1 MHYKYN
7 LLLLCLDC
15 SEIKIHKMQTRP
27 IDQDIKRAVRTKKM
41 IRALW
46 TINFCGVALVMLI
59 GVMIYHGYIGYMP
72 PVEGLLNPED
82 RFASRLFTSDGV
94 EMGRFYQSRNNR
106 VYADYSEISPNVI
119 NALIATE
126 DERFMQ
132 HSGIDI
138 MALSRV
144 LFKTILLRQ
153 KNAGGGSTITQ
164 QLAKQL
170 YSPESDGLMDRFI
183 QKPVEWAIAV
193 KLERYYT
200 KEEIIKMY
208 LNQFDFLNNAVGIK
222 TAAHVYF
229 NTTPDSLK
237 IEQAAMLVGMAKNP
251 SLYNPVRADRKDA
264 AVGRRNVVLQQM
276 LKADLIT
283 EAECDSLCALPLD
296 VKFTKV
302 DHKDGIA
309 PYFREAVR
317 LMMQAKE
324 PRRGDYPDW
333 DQQRFVDDSIQW
345 ATNPLY
351 GWVEKNPKPDGTKY
365 NIYTDGLRIYTS
377 IDSRMQKYAEEA
389 VIDHLKNTLQPQ
401 FDREKGSRGPYTTN
415 SAELGQL
422 TPRKLIDRA
431 IRQSERYRVLKNA
444 GMSDAE
450 IMEEFDKPVDM
461 TVFSYDGGQVQKT
474 MSPRDSVVYQK
485 MFLRAGFMSMDPLTG
500 QVKAYVGGP
509 NFHFFQYDM
518 AGVGRRQIGS
528 TVKPFLYTYAF
539 EEGFTPCDMFLNAQ
553 PSITLPTGEVWAP
566 RNTGH
571 ARIGEMV
578 DLYWALT
585 NSNNWISARLMS
597 ELSPSTLAR
606 TMHTFG
612 ITNHLDP
619 VVSLCLGPCD
629 VSVREMVTAYT
640 AFSNKGLRVDPIYVT
655 KITDNNGNVISEF
668 TPQYTEVMSQEAYFK
683 MVNILQNVINSGTG
697 SRLRRAPYNITAVM
711 GGKTGTTNYNA
722 DGWFMGFTP
731 NLVSGVW
738 VGGDERYIHFNRM
751 AQGQGAAM
759 ALPIYGLYMK
769 KVYADKSLPY
779 SQTLQFPEPP
789 AGFSPCYKE
798 SYGDAPAAET
808 PVEAIDNAFE

>member
-1 MHYKYN
+1 
-7 LLLLCLDC
+7 
-15 SEIKIHKMQTRP
+15 MQTRP
-27 IDQDIKRAVRTKKM
+27 IDQDIKRAARTKKM

-415 SAELGQL
+415 SAELGRL

>member
-1 MHYKYN
+1 
-7 LLLLCLDC
+7 
-15 SEIKIHKMQTRP
+15 
-27 IDQDIKRAVRTKKM
+27 
-41 IRALW
+41 
-46 TINFCGVALVMLI
+46 
-59 GVMIYHGYIGYMP
+59 MP

-264 AVGRRNVVLQQM
+264 AVGRRNMVLQQM

-808 PVEAIDNAFE
+808 PV

>member
-1 MHYKYN
+1 
-7 LLLLCLDC
+7 
-15 SEIKIHKMQTRP
+15 
-27 IDQDIKRAVRTKKM
+27 
-41 IRALW
+41 
-46 TINFCGVALVMLI
+46 MLI

-283 EAECDSLCALPLD
+283 EAECDSLCALSLD

>member
-1 MHYKYN
+1 
-7 LLLLCLDC
+7 
-15 SEIKIHKMQTRP
+15 
-27 IDQDIKRAVRTKKM
+27 
-41 IRALW
+41 
-46 TINFCGVALVMLI
+46 MLI

-251 SLYNPVRADRKDA
+251 SLYNPARADRKDA

-283 EAECDSLCALPLD
+283 EAECDSLCALPLE

-655 KITDNNGNVISEF
+655 KITDNNDNVISEF

>member
-1 MHYKYN
+1 MFG
-7 LLLLCLDC
+7 LLRN
-15 SEIKIHKMQTRP
+15 KIHKMQTRP
-27 IDQDIKRAVRTKKM
+27 IDQDIKRAARTKKM

-585 NSNNWISARLMS
+585 NSNNWISVRLMS

>member
-1 MHYKYN
+1 
-7 LLLLCLDC
+7 
-15 SEIKIHKMQTRP
+15 MQTRP
-27 IDQDIKRAVRTKKM
+27 IDQDIKRAARTKKM

-333 DQQRFVDDSIQW
+333 DQERFVDDSIQW

>member
-1 MHYKYN
+1 
-7 LLLLCLDC
+7 
-15 SEIKIHKMQTRP
+15 MQTRP
-27 IDQDIKRAVRTKKM
+27 IDQDIKRAARTKKM

-798 SYGDAPAAET
+798 LRRRAGSRDAS
-808 PVEAIDNAFE
+808 

>member
-1 MHYKYN
+1 
-7 LLLLCLDC
+7 
-15 SEIKIHKMQTRP
+15 
-27 IDQDIKRAVRTKKM
+27 
-41 IRALW
+41 
-46 TINFCGVALVMLI
+46 MLI

-401 FDREKGSRGPYTTN
+401 FDREKGSRGPYTSN

-789 AGFSPCYKE
+789 VGFSPCYKE

>member
-1 MHYKYN
+1 
-7 LLLLCLDC
+7 
-15 SEIKIHKMQTRP
+15 
-27 IDQDIKRAVRTKKM
+27 
-41 IRALW
+41 
-46 TINFCGVALVMLI
+46 MLI

-229 NTTPDSLK
+229 NTSPDSLK

-365 NIYTDGLRIYTS
+365 NIYTDGLRICTS

-629 VSVREMVTAYT
+629 VAVREMVTAYT

>member
-1 MHYKYN
+1 
-7 LLLLCLDC
+7 
-15 SEIKIHKMQTRP
+15 
-27 IDQDIKRAVRTKKM
+27 
-41 IRALW
+41 
-46 TINFCGVALVMLI
+46 MLI

-401 FDREKGSRGPYTTN
+401 FDREKGGRGPYTTN

-759 ALPIYGLYMK
+759 ALPIYGLYME

>member
-1 MHYKYN
+1 
-7 LLLLCLDC
+7 
-15 SEIKIHKMQTRP
+15 
-27 IDQDIKRAVRTKKM
+27 
-41 IRALW
+41 
-46 TINFCGVALVMLI
+46 MLI

-193 KLERYYT
+193 KLERNYT

>member
-1 MHYKYN
+1 
-7 LLLLCLDC
+7 
-15 SEIKIHKMQTRP
+15 MQTRP
-27 IDQDIKRAVRTKKM
+27 IDQDIKRAARTKKM

-283 EAECDSLCALPLD
+283 EAECDSLCALPLE

-309 PYFREAVR
+309 PYFCEAVR

>member
-1 MHYKYN
+1 MFG
-7 LLLLCLDC
+7 LLRN
-15 SEIKIHKMQTRP
+15 KIHKMQTRP
-27 IDQDIKRAVRTKKM
+27 IDQDIKRAARTKKM

-769 KVYADKSLPY
+769 KVYADKSLLY
-779 SQTLQFPEPP
+779 SHTLQFPEPP

>member
-1 MHYKYN
+1 
-7 LLLLCLDC
+7 
-15 SEIKIHKMQTRP
+15 
-27 IDQDIKRAVRTKKM
+27 
-41 IRALW
+41 
-46 TINFCGVALVMLI
+46 
-59 GVMIYHGYIGYMP
+59 MP

-539 EEGFTPCDMFLNAQ
+539 EEGFTPCDMSLNAQ

>member
-1 MHYKYN
+1 
-7 LLLLCLDC
+7 
-15 SEIKIHKMQTRP
+15 
-27 IDQDIKRAVRTKKM
+27 
-41 IRALW
+41 
-46 TINFCGVALVMLI
+46 
-59 GVMIYHGYIGYMP
+59 MP

-485 MFLRAGFMSMDPLTG
+485 MFLRSGFMSMDPLTG

>member
-1 MHYKYN
+1 MFG
-7 LLLLCLDC
+7 LLRN
-15 SEIKIHKMQTRP
+15 KIHKMQTRP
-27 IDQDIKRAVRTKKM
+27 IDQDIKRAARTKKM

-283 EAECDSLCALPLD
+283 EAECDSLCALPLE
-296 VKFTKV
+296 VKFTRV

-640 AFSNKGLRVDPIYVT
+640 TFSNKGLRVDPIYVT

>member
-1 MHYKYN
+1 
-7 LLLLCLDC
+7 
-15 SEIKIHKMQTRP
+15 MQTRP
-27 IDQDIKRAVRTKKM
+27 IDQDIKCAARTKKM

-237 IEQAAMLVGMAKNP
+237 IEQAAMLVGIAKNP

-283 EAECDSLCALPLD
+283 EAECDSLCALPLE

>member
-1 MHYKYN
+1 
-7 LLLLCLDC
+7 
-15 SEIKIHKMQTRP
+15 
-27 IDQDIKRAVRTKKM
+27 
-41 IRALW
+41 
-46 TINFCGVALVMLI
+46 
-59 GVMIYHGYIGYMP
+59 MP

-333 DQQRFVDDSIQW
+333 DQERFVDDSIQW

>member
-1 MHYKYN
+1 
-7 LLLLCLDC
+7 
-15 SEIKIHKMQTRP
+15 
-27 IDQDIKRAVRTKKM
+27 
-41 IRALW
+41 
-46 TINFCGVALVMLI
+46 
-59 GVMIYHGYIGYMP
+59 MP
-72 PVEGLLNPED
+72 PVEGLLNPEG

-283 EAECDSLCALPLD
+283 EAECDSLCALPLE

-789 AGFSPCYKE
+789 VGFSPCYKE

>member
-1 MHYKYN
+1 
-7 LLLLCLDC
+7 
-15 SEIKIHKMQTRP
+15 
-27 IDQDIKRAVRTKKM
+27 
-41 IRALW
+41 
-46 TINFCGVALVMLI
+46 MLI

-72 PVEGLLNPED
+72 PVVGLLNPED

-229 NTTPDSLK
+229 NATPDSLK

>member
-1 MHYKYN
+1 MFG
-7 LLLLCLDC
+7 LLRN
-15 SEIKIHKMQTRP
+15 KIHKMQTRP
-27 IDQDIKRAVRTKKM
+27 IDQDIKRAARTKKM

-283 EAECDSLCALPLD
+283 EAECDSLCTLPLE

>member
-1 MHYKYN
+1 
-7 LLLLCLDC
+7 
-15 SEIKIHKMQTRP
+15 
-27 IDQDIKRAVRTKKM
+27 
-41 IRALW
+41 
-46 TINFCGVALVMLI
+46 
-59 GVMIYHGYIGYMP
+59 MP

-401 FDREKGSRGPYTTN
+401 FDRENGSRGPYTTN

>member
-1 MHYKYN
+1 
-7 LLLLCLDC
+7 
-15 SEIKIHKMQTRP
+15 MQTRP
-27 IDQDIKRAVRTKKM
+27 IDQDIKRAARTKKM

-251 SLYNPVRADRKDA
+251 SLYNPVRTDRKDA

-283 EAECDSLCALPLD
+283 EAECDSLCALPLE
-296 VKFTKV
+296 VKFTRV

>member
-1 MHYKYN
+1 
-7 LLLLCLDC
+7 
-15 SEIKIHKMQTRP
+15 MQTRP
-27 IDQDIKRAVRTKKM
+27 IDQDIKRAARTKKM

-283 EAECDSLCALPLD
+283 EAECDSLCALPLE

-324 PRRGDYPDW
+324 PRRDDYPDW

-697 SRLRRAPYNITAVM
+697 SRLRRAPYYITAVM

>member
-1 MHYKYN
+1 
-7 LLLLCLDC
+7 
-15 SEIKIHKMQTRP
+15 
-27 IDQDIKRAVRTKKM
+27 
-41 IRALW
+41 
-46 TINFCGVALVMLI
+46 
-59 GVMIYHGYIGYMP
+59 MP
-72 PVEGLLNPED
+72 PVEGLLNPKD

-283 EAECDSLCALPLD
+283 EAECDSLCALPLE

>member
-1 MHYKYN
+1 MFG
-7 LLLLCLDC
+7 LLRN
-15 SEIKIHKMQTRP
+15 KIHKMQTRP
-27 IDQDIKRAVRTKKM
+27 IDQDIKRAARTKKM

-283 EAECDSLCALPLD
+283 EAECDSLCALPLE

-571 ARIGEMV
+571 TRIGEMV

>member
-1 MHYKYN
+1 
-7 LLLLCLDC
+7 
-15 SEIKIHKMQTRP
+15 
-27 IDQDIKRAVRTKKM
+27 
-41 IRALW
+41 
-46 TINFCGVALVMLI
+46 MLI

-283 EAECDSLCALPLD
+283 EAECDSLCALPLE

-324 PRRGDYPDW
+324 PRRDDYPDW

-697 SRLRRAPYNITAVM
+697 SRLRRAPYYITAVM

>member
-1 MHYKYN
+1 MFG
-7 LLLLCLDC
+7 LLRN
-15 SEIKIHKMQTRP
+15 KIYKMQTRP
-27 IDQDIKRAVRTKKM
+27 IDQDIKRAARTKKM

-283 EAECDSLCALPLD
+283 EAECDSLCALPLE

>member
-1 MHYKYN
+1 
-7 LLLLCLDC
+7 
-15 SEIKIHKMQTRP
+15 MQTRP
-27 IDQDIKRAVRTKKM
+27 IDQDIKRAARTKKM

-571 ARIGEMV
+571 ARIGDMV

>member
-1 MHYKYN
+1 
-7 LLLLCLDC
+7 
-15 SEIKIHKMQTRP
+15 
-27 IDQDIKRAVRTKKM
+27 
-41 IRALW
+41 
-46 TINFCGVALVMLI
+46 MLI

-351 GWVEKNPKPDGTKY
+351 GWIEKNPKPDGTKY

-401 FDREKGSRGPYTTN
+401 FEREKGSRGPYTTN

>member
-1 MHYKYN
+1 MFG
-7 LLLLCLDC
+7 LLRN
-15 SEIKIHKMQTRP
+15 KIHKMQTRP
-27 IDQDIKRAVRTKKM
+27 IDQDIKRAARTKKM

-276 LKADLIT
+276 LKADLIN

>member
-1 MHYKYN
+1 
-7 LLLLCLDC
+7 
-15 SEIKIHKMQTRP
+15 MQTRP
-27 IDQDIKRAVRTKKM
+27 IDQDIKRAARTKKM

-431 IRQSERYRVLKNA
+431 IRQSERYRVLKNV

>member
-1 MHYKYN
+1 MFG
-7 LLLLCLDC
+7 LLRN
-15 SEIKIHKMQTRP
+15 KIHKMQTRP
-27 IDQDIKRAVRTKKM
+27 IDQDIKRAARTKKM

-283 EAECDSLCALPLD
+283 EAECDSLCALPLE

-751 AQGQGAAM
+751 TQGQGAAM

>member
-1 MHYKYN
+1 
-7 LLLLCLDC
+7 
-15 SEIKIHKMQTRP
+15 
-27 IDQDIKRAVRTKKM
+27 
-41 IRALW
+41 
-46 TINFCGVALVMLI
+46 
-59 GVMIYHGYIGYMP
+59 MP

-539 EEGFTPCDMFLNAQ
+539 EEGFIPCDMFLNAQ

>member
-1 MHYKYN
+1 MFG
-7 LLLLCLDC
+7 LLRN
-15 SEIKIHKMQTRP
+15 KIHKMQTRP
-27 IDQDIKRAVRTKKM
+27 IDQDIKRAARTKKM

-808 PVEAIDNAFE
+808 PVETPVEAIDNAFE

>member
-1 MHYKYN
+1 MFG
-7 LLLLCLDC
+7 LLRN
-15 SEIKIHKMQTRP
+15 KIHKMQTRP
-27 IDQDIKRAVRTKKM
+27 IDQDIKRAARTKKM

-283 EAECDSLCALPLD
+283 EAECDSLCALPLE

-789 AGFSPCYKE
+789 VGFSPCHKE

>member
-1 MHYKYN
+1 MFG
-7 LLLLCLDC
+7 LLRN
-15 SEIKIHKMQTRP
+15 KIHKMQTRP
-27 IDQDIKRAVRTKKM
+27 IDQDIKRAARTKKM

-789 AGFSPCYKE
+789 VGFSPCYKE

>member
-1 MHYKYN
+1 
-7 LLLLCLDC
+7 
-15 SEIKIHKMQTRP
+15 
-27 IDQDIKRAVRTKKM
+27 
-41 IRALW
+41 
-46 TINFCGVALVMLI
+46 MLI

-528 TVKPFLYTYAF
+528 AVKPFLYTYAF

-808 PVEAIDNAFE
+808 PVEVIDNAFE

>member
-1 MHYKYN
+1 
-7 LLLLCLDC
+7 
-15 SEIKIHKMQTRP
+15 
-27 IDQDIKRAVRTKKM
+27 
-41 IRALW
+41 
-46 TINFCGVALVMLI
+46 MLI

-779 SQTLQFPEPP
+779 SQTSQFPEPP